1 MGKVKFMQPIEFVCD
16 IVPLLITIIDGFL
29 RIKCPG
35 KRCGLVRH
43 LRLVGAAAAWIT
55 SCCVWAPGDD
65 GFPAKW
71 WKSFPSAGD
80 SITLSS
86 PLHLAA
92 TIKRPS
98 TRANKTILARS
109 TTKCILVR
117 LVKFIHWWY
126 NIYSRAFWGTCAVFL
141 WVPPPSL
148 RHPGCCSERCSKEIH
163 T

>member
-43 LRLVGAAAAWIT
+43 LRLVGVACT
-55 SCCVWAPGDD
+55 RNGCVWPPGDE

-71 WKSFPSAGD
+71 WKSFPSAGV
-80 SITLSS
+80 SITLSPPS
-86 PLHLAA
+86 HSTKAA
-92 TIKRPS
+92 IKRPE
-98 TRANKTILARS
+98 TRANKTILAKS
-109 TTKCILVR
+109 TAKCILVS
-117 LVKFIHWWY
+117 LLKFMHWWY
-126 NIYSRAFWGTCAVFL
+126 NIYSRAFWGNRLLLGSPTTTAAPDAV
-141 WVPPPSL
+141 P
-148 RHPGCCSERCSKEIH
+148 RCSKEIH